1 MTKSLVKQIASMDNL
16 MLAWRKIENLF
27 VPGDIWFDPLRLA
40 AFKYRLKDNLELIS
54 NQLETGSYQLHELR
68 PVPFPKKK
76 GADDS
81 VPPIRQSFII
91 DVADQLVWVAVCN
104 VIGSRLDTRMPA
116 WSYGNRLYLYWW
128 KDATDKWQIGN
139 YRNSTPTLYRN
150 WNQSWPQMKRRI
162 TVSLKKM
169 SFTGELDE
177 EEEKVLEQEQE
188 TTLDYARLKYLTPG
202 YFDQFKGNPTDTL
215 YWMGLDLTKFYP
227 HVSIGKTKD
236 IIIRELNAA
245 GDKDFVSLL
254 GSLCSFVTDI
264 SDYEGK
270 EDDLKLMGFDD
281 LEVAS
286 FEGLPT
292 GLLVAGFL
300 ANVFML
306 DIDRQVDAYLDQH
319 HDVIH
324 FRYVD
329 DHVIIGRTLEAT
341 KQWVETYLKWLQ
353 DNGLDINEGKAE
365 PKDVLKRV
373 DDVLRVDLQTLKDNG
388 AVDSFYPTPLMT
400 QTLQKVSMLSK
411 EKLPLLS
418 GAEFNLVF
426 KDLQTMLVTD
436 IPETEIKKATR
447 ISFACTMLSRM
458 MRDGQVDYHEV
469 YVTRRQLY
477 DKFSEKDN
485 TRSKTKQTELK
496 KWLFRDDFILS
507 KEEMAQLKPDELND
521 FNHLQSL
528 IEDGGK
534 KTESLAKS
542 IFGLLMR
549 SLNEVPDKVKI
560 WVRAFL
566 FAVNHYPEGINFLRV
581 QLGKIEKQGA
591 LHHLSVLYLESILE
605 FLSAEAILDIIG
617 HLFLNDYSTAK
628 ERKCDERALELLVK
642 LHYSDEGFRFKR
654 VSSLALMK
662 SQEVYQK
669 HCAQLGMT
677 PLEKLVAPDGMFRY
691 EDGLAL
697 DSTFWEIWKLES
709 IDIED
714 GNNTAIVKRI
724 VEAANVNAD
733 SAYLEGYL
741 YKVLS
746 LLSSFNSSVSD
757 LLPGIEYRNIH
768 TPELQYAIRMFDSKG
783 QLFKPEQLECPKH
796 TGWVSL
802 YDWIVKTNMEMN
814 RLQKKENAISRRE
827 LMNKVQY
834 HELFSVKLMLEIVKT
849 VNEAIGKE
857 TGSWTTRRL
866 HPMNIYMKKEALN
879 NPEWSLAREDTGI
892 EVALFDDDLHGAEAF
907 YEMRSTA
914 PIDLP
919 INFTVCYSLG
929 LNFLHLLTR
938 KTYFPWIMNN
948 PNYGYEWRRELNRIL
963 NRGAVTSLNY
973 KIVEAC
979 LSLWNRESVFLRRA
993 LEPEMFQEDKSQS
1006 IEIFGIGDLE
1016 EWLMRSLQQ
1025 MRDNLISVPD
1035 NQYRQLIEITV
1046 N

>member
-1 MTKSLVKQIASMDNL
+1 MDNL

-76 GADDS
+76 GAEDNN
-81 VPPIRQSFII
+81 PPIRQSFII
-91 DVADQLVWVAVCN
+91 DIADQLVWVALCN
-104 VIGSRLDTRMPA
+104 VIGARLDTRMPA

-128 KDATDKWQIGN
+128 KDAADKWQIGN

-177 EEEKVLEQEQE
+177 DEEKVLEQEQE
-188 TTLDYARLKYLTPG
+188 TTLDYAKLKYLTPG

-227 HVSIGKTKD
+227 HVSISKIKD
-236 IIIRELNAA
+236 IIIRELNAV

-254 GSLCSFVTDI
+254 CSLCRFVTDI
-264 SDYEGK
+264 RDYEGR
-270 EDDLKLMGFDD
+270 EDDLKLMGLDD
-281 LEVAS
+281 FEVAS

-306 DIDRQVDAYLDQH
+306 DIDKQVDAYLDKH

-329 DHVIIGRTLEAT
+329 DHVIIGRTPEAT

-353 DNGLDINEGKAE
+353 ENGLEINESKAE
-365 PKDVLKRV
+365 PKNVLKRV
-373 DDVLRVDLQTLKDNG
+373 DDIYEVDLQKLVSTG
-388 AVDSFYPTPLMT
+388 AVDSIYPTPLMT

-426 KDLQTMLVTD
+426 KDLQTMLVTV

-469 YVTRRQLY
+469 YVTRRNLY
-477 DKFSEKDN
+477 DKFSVKDN
-485 TRSKTKQTELK
+485 ARSQTKQNELK
-496 KWLFRDDFILS
+496 KWLFRDDFLLS

-528 IEDGGK
+528 IEDGSK
-534 KTESLAKS
+534 KTEALAKN

-549 SLNEVPDKVKI
+549 SLKEVPDKVKI

-566 FAVNHYPEGINFLRV
+566 FAVNHYPEGITFLRV
-581 QLGKIEKQGA
+581 QLGKMEKHGA
-591 LHHLSVLYLESILE
+591 LHHLSVVYLESILE

-617 HLFLNDYSTAK
+617 HLYRDDYSTAK
-628 ERKCDERALELLVK
+628 ERKRDEHALELLVMP
-642 LHYSDEGFRFKR
+642 HYSDEGFRFKC

-662 SQEVYQK
+662 SQEVYQN
-669 HCAQLGMT
+669 HCSQLGMK
-677 PLEKLVAPDGMFRY
+677 PIEGFKAPDIVFKY
-691 EDGLAL
+691 DDGLAL
-697 DSTFWEIWKLES
+697 DSAFWEIWKMDS
-709 IDIED
+709 IDIEE
-714 GNNTAIVKRI
+714 GNNAAIVKRI
-724 VEAANVNAD
+724 VKAANVNAD
-733 SAYLEGYL
+733 SDYLEGYL

-746 LLSSFNSSVSD
+746 LLSTYSSSD
-757 LLPGIEYRNIH
+757 LVLLPNIEYGNIH
-768 TPELQYAIRMFDSKG
+768 APELQYAIRMFDFKG
-783 QLFKPEQLECPKH
+783 QLFKPGQQAFPKH
-796 TGWVSL
+796 AGWISL
-802 YDWIVKTNMEMN
+802 YDWVSKTDAEMN
-814 RLQKKENAISRRE
+814 RLLKKENAISRRE
-827 LMNKVQY
+827 LMNKVQF
-834 HELFSVKLMLEIVKT
+834 HEIFSVKLMLEIVKA
-849 VNEAIGKE
+849 VNIAIGKD
-857 TGSWTTRRL
+857 GGRWTTRRL
-866 HPMNIYMKKEALN
+866 HPMNIRMKKEILK
-879 NPEWSLAREDTGI
+879 NPGWSLVLEDAEI
-892 EVALFDDDLHGAEAF
+892 EVALFDDDLSGAESF

-914 PIDLP
+914 PHELP

-993 LEPEMFQEDKSQS
+993 LDPEMFQEDKSQS

-1016 EWLMRSLQQ
+1016 EWLILSLKQ
-1025 MRDNLISVPD
+1025 MRDNLISVPG

>member
-1 MTKSLVKQIASMDNL
+1 MDNL

-27 VPGDIWFDPLRLA
+27 LPGDVWFDPLRLA
-40 AFKYRLKDNLELIS
+40 AFKYRLNDNLKQISQNLI
-54 NQLETGSYQLHELR
+54 TGSYQLHELI

-76 GADDS
+76 GAGDE

-91 DVADQLVWVAVCN
+91 DVADQLAWVAVCN
-104 VIGSRLDTRMPA
+104 VIGAKLDSRMPA

-128 KDATDKWQIGN
+128 KDAADKWQLGN

-177 EEEKVLEQEQE
+177 DEQKVQEQEQD
-188 TTLDYARLKYLTPG
+188 TTLDYAKLKYLKPG
-202 YFDQFKGNPTDTL
+202 YFDQFKGNPTDAV

-227 HVSIGKTKD
+227 NVSIYKTKE

-245 GDKDFVSLL
+245 NDKAFVSLL
-254 GSLCSFVTDI
+254 DSLCSFVMDI
-264 SDYEGK
+264 SDYKDREG
-270 EDDLKLMGFDD
+270 DLKLMGIED

-286 FEGLPT
+286 YDGLPT

-306 DIDRQVDAYLDQH
+306 DIDRKADEYLDQH

-329 DHVIIGRTLEAT
+329 DHVIIGRTPEAT
-341 KQWVETYLKWLQ
+341 KRWGETYLKMLQ
-353 DNGLDINEGKAE
+353 DNGLEINEGKAE
-365 PKDVLKRV
+365 PQGVLTKKGDGYCV
-373 DDVLRVDLQTLKDNG
+373 DIGVLSSKS
-388 AVDSFYPTPLMT
+388 AVDPFYPTPLMT

-426 KDLQTMLVTD
+426 KDLQAMLVTD

-469 YVTRRQLY
+469 YVTRRNLF
-477 DKFSEKDN
+477 DKFSRKEN
-485 TRSKTKQTELK
+485 SRPLTKQNELK
-496 KWLFRDDFILS
+496 KWLFRDDFQLS
-507 KEEMAQLKPDELND
+507 EEEMSQLRPDERSD
-521 FNHLQSL
+521 FSHLQSL
-528 IEDGGK
+528 IEQGDK
-534 KTESLAKS
+534 KTESLARN
-542 IFGLLMR
+542 IFELLMR

-566 FAVNHYPEGINFLRV
+566 FAVNHYPEGIKTIKMRLD
-581 QLGKIEKQGA
+581 KIDKHNA
-591 LHHLSVLYLESILE
+591 LNHLSVLYLESIIE
-605 FLSAEAILDIIG
+605 FLSAGAILDIIG
-617 HLFLNDYSTAK
+617 HLYLNDYSTAK
-628 ERKCDERALELLVK
+628 ERRRDERALELLV
-642 LHYSDEGFRFKR
+642 LTRYSDEEYRFKKI
-654 VSSLALMK
+654 SSLALKK
-662 SQEVYQK
+662 SQAVYQK
-669 HCAQLGMT
+669 HCSQFGM
-677 PLEKLVAPDGMFRY
+677 KLIENFEVPNCVFRY
-691 EDGLAL
+691 DDGLTL

-709 IDIED
+709 IDLDDIN
-714 GNNTAIVKRI
+714 GAAAAKKI
-724 VEAANVNAD
+724 VENRNLDVHSD
-733 SAYLEGYL
+733 YMEGYL

-746 LLSSFNSSVSD
+746 ILSSFDESD
-757 LLPGIEYRNIH
+757 TKLLTKIGLEDIQA
-768 TPELQYAIRMFDSKG
+768 PELQYAVRMFDSKG
-783 QLFKPEQLECPKH
+783 QLFQSKQEVRPKH
-796 TGWVSL
+796 RGLVSL
-802 YDWIVKTNMEMN
+802 FDWIAKTDAEMN
-814 RLQKKENAISRRE
+814 RLQKKENVIFRRE
-827 LMNKVQY
+827 MMNKVQY
-834 HELFSVKLMLEIVKT
+834 HEIFSVKLMLEIVKA
-849 VNEAIGKE
+849 VKSAIGMD
-857 TGSWTTRRL
+857 TGNWSSRRL
-866 HPMNIYMKKEALN
+866 HPMNIYFRSKTLKD
-879 NPEWSLAREDTGI
+879 PEWSLVREDTAI
-892 EVALFDDDLHGAEAF
+892 EVALIDDDLSGAEVF

-914 PIDLP
+914 PFDLP

-938 KTYFPWIMNN
+938 KTYFPWVMNN

-963 NRGAVTSLNY
+963 NRGAVSSLNY

-979 LSLWNRESVFLRRA
+979 LSIWNRESVFLRKA
-993 LEPEMFQEDKSQS
+993 LDQDMFREDKSSS
-1006 IEIFGIGDLE
+1006 IEIFSIDKLE
-1016 EWLMRSLQQ
+1016 ECLTTSLQQ

-1046 N
+1046 D

>member
-1 MTKSLVKQIASMDNL
+1 MDNL

-40 AFKYRLKDNLELIS
+40 AFKYRLKDNLAQIS
-54 NQLETGSYQLHELR
+54 HQLVAGSYQLHELR

-76 GADDS
+76 GADDM

-104 VIGSRLDTRMPA
+104 VIGARLDTRMPA

-128 KDATDKWQIGN
+128 KDAADKWQIGN

-188 TTLDYARLKYLTPG
+188 TTLDYAKLKYLTPG

-215 YWMGLDLTKFYP
+215 YWMGLDLSKFYP
-227 HVSIGKTKD
+227 HVSISKTKD
-236 IIIRELNAA
+236 IVIRELNAA

-264 SDYEGK
+264 RDYEGR
-270 EDDLKLMGFDD
+270 EDDLKLMGLDD

-286 FEGLPT
+286 FDGLPT

-329 DHVIIGRTLEAT
+329 DHVIIGRTSEAT

-353 DNGLDINEGKAE
+353 ENGLEINESKAE
-365 PKDVLKRV
+365 PKGVLLKRA
-373 DDVLRVDLQTLKDNG
+373 DGSFEVDLQKLERNG

-469 YVTRRQLY
+469 YVTRRNLY
-477 DKFSEKDN
+477 DKFSVKDN
-485 TRSKTKQTELK
+485 TRSQTKQNELK
-496 KWLFRDDFILS
+496 KLLFRDDFLLS
-507 KEEMAQLKPDELND
+507 KEEMTQLKPDELND
-521 FNHLQSL
+521 FTHLQSL
-528 IEDGGK
+528 LEEGNK
-534 KTESLAKS
+534 KTESLAKN

-566 FAVNHYPEGINFLRV
+566 FAVNHYPEGIISLRI
-581 QLGKIEKQGA
+581 QLGKIEKHGA

-605 FLSAEAILDIIG
+605 LLSAEAILDIIV
-617 HLFLNDYSTAK
+617 HLYLNVYSTAK
-628 ERKCDERALELLVK
+628 ERKRDERALEFLVMP
-642 LHYSDEGFRFKR
+642 HYSDEGFRFKR

-669 HCAQLGMT
+669 HCAQLGMK
-677 PLEKLVAPDGMFRY
+677 PIDNFVAPDVVFEY
-691 EDGLAL
+691 DDGLAL

-709 IDIED
+709 IDVED
-714 GNNTAIVKRI
+714 GDNTAIVKRI
-724 VEAANVNAD
+724 VEASNVNAD
-733 SAYLEGYL
+733 SGNLEGYL

-746 LLSSFNSSVSD
+746 LLSSYNSSDSE
-757 LLPGIEYRNIH
+757 LLPNVEYRNIH

-783 QLFKPEQLECPKH
+783 QLFKFEQPVFPKH

-802 YDWIVKTNMEMN
+802 FDWVAKTDAEMN
-814 RLQKKENAISRRE
+814 RLLKKENAISRRE

-834 HELFSVKLMLEIVKT
+834 HEIFSVKLMLEIVKA
-849 VNEAIGKE
+849 VNAEIGKDA
-857 TGSWTTRRL
+857 GKWSPRRL
-866 HPMNIYMKKEALN
+866 HPMNIYLKKEALK
-879 NPEWSLAREDTGI
+879 NPEWSLAREDIGI

-907 YEMRSTA
+907 YQMRSTA
-914 PIDLP
+914 PIALP
-919 INFTVCYSLG
+919 IYFTVCYSLG

-979 LSLWNRESVFLRRA
+979 LSLWNRESVFLRNA

-1006 IEIFGIGDLE
+1006 IEIFTIGDLE
-1016 EWLMRSLQQ
+1016 EWLIRSLRQ

>member
-1 MTKSLVKQIASMDNL
+1 MDNL

-27 VPGDIWFDPLRLA
+27 VPGDIWFDSLRLD

-188 TTLDYARLKYLTPG
+188 TTLNYARLKYLTPG

-227 HVSIGKTKD
+227 HISIGKTKD

-245 GDKDFVSLL
+245 VDKAFVSLL

-264 SDYEGK
+264 SDYEGR

-329 DHVIIGRTLEAT
+329 DHVIIGRTPEAT

-353 DNGLDINEGKAE
+353 ENGLEINEGKAE

-373 DDVLRVDLQTLKDNG
+373 DDVLRVDLQTLKDKG

-400 QTLQKVSMLSK
+400 QTFQKVSMLSK

-477 DKFSEKDN
+477 DKFSEIDN

-534 KTESLAKS
+534 KTESLAKN

-581 QLGKIEKQGA
+581 QLGKIEKHGA

-628 ERKCDERALELLVK
+628 ERKRDERALELLVL

-654 VSSLALMK
+654 VSSLAMMK

-669 HCAQLGMT
+669 HCTQLGMK
-677 PLEKLVAPDGMFRY
+677 PLETLVAPDGMFRY
-691 EDGLAL
+691 DDGLAL
-697 DSTFWEIWKLES
+697 DSSFWEIWKLES
-709 IDIED
+709 IDLED
-714 GNNTAIVKRI
+714 GNNAAIVKRV
-724 VEAANVNAD
+724 VEATNVNAD

-746 LLSSFNSSVSD
+746 LLSTFNSSDSD
-757 LLPGIEYRNIH
+757 LLPNIEYRNIH

-783 QLFKPEQLECPKH
+783 QLFKPEHLECLKH

-849 VNEAIGKE
+849 VNEAIGQE

-963 NRGAVTSLNY
+963 NKGAVTSLNY

-993 LEPEMFQEDKSQS
+993 LEPGMFQEDKSQS